1 VRTGA
6 HMIYDG
12 SDPYSY
18 KAQLPLVLLSISNYL
33 QDAGASIRLTT
44 LLRDLAARELG
55 GSTYGSH
62 IYTCVRARMGERTPR
77 VGILNLV
84 RMRIRYIRCSMH
96 ELVVLSLVR
105 AAVCYSCA
113 AVQIRIRRYQVKSTC
128 TGSKVP
134 I

>member
-1 VRTGA
+1 VRQCINMVWQQPRCRSTLLVRTGA

-33 QDAGASIRLTT
+33 QDVGASIRLTT

-62 IYTCVRARMGERTPR
+62 KI
-77 VGILNLV
+77 
-84 RMRIRYIRCSMH
+84 
-96 ELVVLSLVR
+96 
-105 AAVCYSCA
+105 
-113 AVQIRIRRYQVKSTC
+113 
-128 TGSKVP
+128 
-134 I
+134 